1 MLDQLVQVVGALCI
15 LAAFAAA
22 QFQKLDQSS
31 YAYLILNLV
40 GSAILAVL
48 AWFES
53 QWGFLL
59 LEFVWALVSAWG
71 ILARARGKPTVSSH

>member
-1 MLDQLVQVVGALCI
+1 VDQLVQVVGALCI

-22 QFQKLDQSS
+22 QFRKLNQTS
-31 YAYLILNLV
+31 YTYLVLNLV
-40 GSAILAVL
+40 GSAILTVL
-48 AWFES
+48 AWFEQ

-71 ILARARGKPTVSSH
+71 ILARLRARPTTPAH